1 MEEFFKRSVNRKDL
15 AILLI
20 TQPVANSIRHL
31 ITPHVDSGAL
41 PTILEIASK
50 DVPYNPAQDPI
61 MQTVVHLLGG
71 E

>member
-1 MEEFFKRSVNRKDL
+1 MEDFFKRTAQRKDV

-20 TQPVANSIRHL
+20 TQPVASLVRHL

-41 PTILEIASK
+41 PTVLEIPSK

-61 MQTVVHLLGG
+61 MQTVTHLLGG
-71 E
+71 D